1 MNLGPSSLQEGKRYL
16 LKAASESGGCRLG
29 SARDHACNSHLAVGK
44 LLTKVCFQ
52 SALKDLLSST
62 LSSSGPSRRLD
73 CWCCCQQR
81 FSCAWISSRHARSA
95 LSEAIFDFRKSLKVL
110 AVLMPVSVTCAFRLM
125 LSRSATLARTRNL
138 LHSQSVDQGA
148 VYMNKFL
155 RCCCKVAAS
164 PISLLFSAPSFAQ
177 WQSAVDVRTLLQG
190 MRLLSMLLLALQC
203 TLLPLLAAPC

>member
-1 MNLGPSSLQEGKRYL
+1 
-16 LKAASESGGCRLG
+16 LKAASNLAAVGLEVLEITPVTVIWQLVSSSQKFAFNLLSKIFSQVPCLPAVLRDVWTAGVAASSVSLAPG
-29 SARDHACNSHLAVGK
+29 SAPGMPDLR
-44 LLTKVCFQ
+44 FQ
-52 SALKDLLSST
+52 
-62 LSSSGPSRRLD
+62 RR
-73 CWCCCQQR
+73 
-81 FSCAWISSRHARSA
+81 S
-95 LSEAIFDFRKSLKVL
+95 FDFRKSLKVL

-125 LSRSATLARTRNL
+125 LSRSASLARTRNL
-138 LHSQSVDQGA
+138 LQSQSLDQGA
-148 VYMNKFL
+148 VYMNKFS